1 MILINSAAY
10 VGSEFQA
17 EIGVLPPCML
27 PIGNKKLIELQMD
40 VMKRLYPNEQVILS
54 IPESYELTIN
64 EETLIDNL
72 DILVQKVPDSFSLA
86 ESVLYV
92 LNIDMS
98 NDTHQ
103 VRILHGDTLIKD
115 LPSQLDVIS
124 ITDKPQKYN
133 WHVENLSSGKSVIWC
148 GFFAFSSRQ
157 SLIKSLALSKG
168 DFVKAINLYR
178 KEHKVKLQVIQ
189 EWYDCGHINTFFN
202 ARANITTQRSF
213 NSLVIKSGVVTKSSE
228 NYKKILAETNWFLSI
243 PSSIKPF
250 APQLI
255 DHGKQDNDVP
265 YYSLEFLSLLPLN
278 ELFVHGQNPY
288 SFWKNIFNLIAE
300 FFEIASAKV
309 ELDEAEILKIKKSSN
324 RLFEQKTIARL
335 QLFCD
340 EFGYDLNKKI
350 TYKSKYLGT
359 LKEIQDDCIT
369 KALALP
375 CISSV
380 LHGDLCFSN
389 MLFDGRSDKLKV
401 IDPRGIDE
409 DNNLTIYGNQVY
421 DLAKLTHSVI
431 GLYDFIIAGRYRL
444 AFDDN
449 NYYEIEFGRDKRLK
463 DIQKLFV
470 NVDFIQS
477 ISTKDIMPAVVL
489 LFLSMLPLHNDR
501 PDRQK
506 AMLVNAFRL
515 YSEYVLD

>member
-340 EFGYDLNKKI
+340 EFGYDLNKKN
-350 TYKSKYLGT
+350 YL
-359 LKEIQDDCIT
+359 
-369 KALALP
+369 
-375 CISSV
+375 
-380 LHGDLCFSN
+380 
-389 MLFDGRSDKLKV
+389 
-401 IDPRGIDE
+401 
-409 DNNLTIYGNQVY
+409 
-421 DLAKLTHSVI
+421 
-431 GLYDFIIAGRYRL
+431 
-444 AFDDN
+444 
-449 NYYEIEFGRDKRLK
+449 
-463 DIQKLFV
+463 QK
-470 NVDFIQS
+470 
-477 ISTKDIMPAVVL
+477 
-489 LFLSMLPLHNDR
+489 
-501 PDRQK
+501 
-506 AMLVNAFRL
+506 
-515 YSEYVLD
+515 